1 MLELA
6 INQILHVYDS
16 CTCKLL
22 TKILMLLAQINVV
35 ATFRMLVNK
44 LVDAVATFR
53 MLVNNFAK

>member
-6 INQILHVYDS
+6 NQILHVCDS
-16 CTCKLL
+16 CICKLL
-22 TKILMLLAQINVV
+22 TKILMLLAQVNVV